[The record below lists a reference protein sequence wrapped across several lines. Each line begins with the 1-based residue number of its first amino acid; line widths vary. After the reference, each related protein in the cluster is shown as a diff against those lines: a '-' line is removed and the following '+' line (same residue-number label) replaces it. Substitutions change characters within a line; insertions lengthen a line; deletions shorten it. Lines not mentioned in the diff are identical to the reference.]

1 MKHRKIE
8 LVPSFDK
15 LIVEV
20 SKKMKK
26 NFFNF
31 LYVFSGIFSFLRK
44 SHFFRK
50 LSISACRPHDIRNL
64 LIKNNKKKTNFDF
77 YPTPVYRWGHLII
90 LE

>member
-8 LVPSFDK
+8 LVLTLDE

-26 NFFNF
+26 KSFNYF
-31 LYVFSGIFSFLRK
+31 YVFSVIFSFLRK
-44 SHFFRK
+44 SHFFRE

-64 LIKNNKKKTNFDF
+64 LIKSNKKKKKT
-77 YPTPVYRWGHLII
+77 
-90 LE
+90 

>member
-26 NFFNF
+26 KIFNY
-31 LYVFSGIFSFLRK
+31 LYVFSVIFSFLRK
-44 SHFFRK
+44 SHFFRE

-64 LIKNNKKKTNFDF
+64 LIKSNKKKKT
-77 YPTPVYRWGHLII
+77 
-90 LE
+90 

>member
-26 NFFNF
+26 KKFQLF
-31 LYVFSGIFSFLRK
+31 
-44 SHFFRK
+44 
-50 LSISACRPHDIRNL
+50 IR
-64 LIKNNKKKTNFDF
+64 F
-77 YPTPVYRWGHLII
+77 
-90 LE
+90 